1 MPDTG
6 HRRQEPVEG
15 YRVGGPWC
23 WCSTVS
29 GVISVP
35 PLCWRHGSSPHPEPE
50 LGSQIKPG
58 EKRKLKY
65 SSDKIDHIVCM
76 SAPGHDDGCGPAQL
90 TRCATVRSL
99 LGRHHQCPHTTDTVT
114 RKWPGGWGWC
124 WADAS
129 PGTVRVTCTTHGPA
143 PWHAGHFPTTRQQVH
158 HLHHPCTT
166 YSVLIYRVHAVF
178 IVFYINHV
186 SGIIQYLA
194 QVMAKRLWWYV
205 RCKTAGCWAELQTLS
220 SCSIWTW
227 AWRGTPSLRHPGTS
241 QSWTLQNI
249 NK

>member
-1 MPDTG
+1 MMTAVALLSSHDV
-6 HRRQEPVEG
+6 RQLDP
-15 YRVGGPWC
+15 
-23 WCSTVS
+23 SSAATT
-29 GVISVP
+29 SVHIQRI
-35 PLCWRHGSSPHPEPE
+35 PL
-50 LGSQIKPG
+50 LGS
-58 EKRKLKY
+58 
-65 SSDKIDHIVCM
+65 
-76 SAPGHDDGCGPAQL
+76 GPVA
-90 TRCATVRSL
+90 
-99 LGRHHQCPHTTDTVT
+99 
-114 RKWPGGWGWC
+114 GWGWC

-166 YSVLIYRVHAVF
+166 YSVLIYRAHAVF

-205 RCKTAGCWAELQTLS
+205 RCKAAGCWAELQTLS